1 MINSGE
7 SETQVMTDDSNF
19 TAITKSNPC
28 KKYNKYCAANY
39 TIIAKFVLLTKESKR
54 HVLPK
59 EPKKHYDK

>member
-1 MINSGE
+1 
-7 SETQVMTDDSNF
+7 MTDDGNF
-19 TAITKSNPC
+19 TAITKTKSNPC
-28 KKYNKYCAANY
+28 KKYNKYCAANC

>member
-1 MINSGE
+1 MTVILQQS
-7 SETQVMTDDSNF
+7 QKVMLV
-19 TAITKSNPC
+19 

-54 HVLPK
+54 HFLPK